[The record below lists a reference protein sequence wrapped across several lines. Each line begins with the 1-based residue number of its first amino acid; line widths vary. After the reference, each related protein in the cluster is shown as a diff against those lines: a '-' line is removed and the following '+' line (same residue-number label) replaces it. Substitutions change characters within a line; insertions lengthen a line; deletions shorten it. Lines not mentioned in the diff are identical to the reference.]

1 MTRARIP
8 SPTAALAVGLLL
20 TLGTVVVYWWYV
32 SGQIAGLRRMQT
44 ELTDRNRRDSLQLLR
59 IQNDLNQIAIAMR
72 DMLDADQ
79 PYPLIAWSAQ
89 FDRIRVDLED
99 ALARE
104 GEVAV
109 ARRTPEQS
117 QYLATSMKQFWEAV
131 DRMFALAKA
140 GQEEEARSQI
150 RVTLQSRQAALSTA
164 VARLLVQ
171 NNETEERTAQQ
182 VQNIYADVQR
192 KASWLLTATLA
203 AIAVTGLYL
212 IRSNRRLFAQLS
224 ALSDQR
230 RDLAQALIT
239 TRESTLREISRELH
253 DEFGQVLTAIGL
265 MLGRAAKQVPEG
277 SPLRKDLREIGEVA
291 QAALDNVRGLSQT
304 LHPSIL
310 EELGLESTIQLVP
323 VHGRQTARARGHV
336 RAGGHGRRDRSDNAD
351 SRVSRAAGGA
361 QQRRAALRIE
371 ARLGTAALRCGQPR
385 ARGRGSWKGPRS
397 GDEAARPRV
406 GRDARACRAP
416 QRQPG
421 IPHARRAAARWCG
434 SACLSRRRHPMSDK
448 ITVLLVD
455 DHALVRRGFRRLL
468 EDDDSLSVVGE
479 ASDGE
484 EAIRLVE
491 ELKPQVVV
499 MDAAMPGTGGLAAT
513 RAILAKRPDAAIL
526 MLSMHSEETLVGQAL
541 DAGAKGY
548 ILKNALD
555 LDLAAAVKRVAAGEQ
570 VLDPAVIKTE
580 STIGRA
586 KPALAARARSLQLI
600 CDGLSNREIAAKLG
614 LSANTVAVHRANI
627 MNTLGVHK
635 TAELVVYAIQNGL
648 VNPLG

>member
-1 MTRARIP
+1 MMSVPGNDVTRARIP

-32 SGQIAGLRRMQT
+32 SGQIAGLRRTQT

-79 PYPLIAWSAQ
+79 PYPLVAWSAQ

-117 QYLATSMKQFWEAV
+117 RYLATSTKQFWEAV
-131 DRMFALAKA
+131 DRMFELARA
-140 GQEEEARSQI
+140 GREEEARSQI

-212 IRSNRRLFAQLS
+212 IRSNRKLFAQLS

-239 TRESTLREISRELH
+239 TREATLREISRELH

-265 MLGRAAKQVPEG
+265 MLGRAAKQIPEG

-291 QAALDNVRGLSQT
+291 QAALDNVRGLSQA

-310 EELGLESTIQLVP
+310 EELGLESTIQWYLSTAGKQLGLDVSYEQ
-323 VHGRQTARARGHV
+323 VGKAVEIDQTTRIHVYRVLQEALNNVARHSGSKRAWV
-336 RAGGHGRRDRSDNAD
+336 R
-351 SRVSRAAGGA
+351 
-361 QQRRAALRIE
+361 
-371 ARLGTAALRCGQPR
+371 LRCG
-385 ARGRGSWKGPRS
+385 A
-397 GDEAARPRV
+397 
-406 GRDARACRAP
+406 
-416 QRQPG
+416 
-421 IPHARRAAARWCG
+421 
-434 SACLSRRRHPMSDK
+434 
-448 ITVLLVD
+448 
-455 DHALVRRGFRRLL
+455 
-468 EDDDSLSVVGE
+468 DSLE
-479 ASDGE
+479 LE
-484 EAIRLVE
+484 VE
-491 ELKPQVVV
+491 
-499 MDAAMPGTGGLAAT
+499 DHG
-513 RAILAKRPDAAIL
+513 
-526 MLSMHSEETLVGQAL
+526 
-541 DAGAKGY
+541 KG
-548 ILKNALD
+548 
-555 LDLAAAVKRVAAGEQ
+555 
-570 VLDPAVIKTE
+570 LDPAT
-580 STIGRA
+580 TRRG
-586 KPALAARARSLQLI
+586 
-600 CDGLSNREIAAKLG
+600 LG
-614 LSANTVAVHRANI
+614 LVAMRERVELLKGSLEFLTPPGRGTLVRVRVPLRAPVTI
-627 MNTLGVHK
+627 
-635 TAELVVYAIQNGL
+635 
-648 VNPLG
+648 

>member
-1 MTRARIP
+1 VARARIP

-32 SGQIAGLRRMQT
+32 SGQIAGLRRTQT

-79 PYPLIAWSAQ
+79 PYPLVAWSAQ

-117 QYLATSMKQFWEAV
+117 QYLATSTKQFWEAV
-131 DRMFALAKA
+131 DRMFELAKA
-140 GQEEEARSQI
+140 GREEEARSQI

-171 NNETEERTAQQ
+171 NNESEERTAQQ

-212 IRSNRRLFAQLS
+212 IRSNRKLFAQLS

-239 TRESTLREISRELH
+239 TREATLREISRELH

-310 EELGLESTIQLVP
+310 EELGLESTIQWYLSTAGKQMGLDVSYEQ
-323 VHGRQTARARGHV
+323 VGKAAEIDQTTRIHVYRVLQEALSNVARHSGSKRAWVRLRCDADSLELEVEDHGKGLDPPTARRGLGLV
-336 RAGGHGRRDRSDNAD
+336 AMRERVELLGGSLEFLTP
-351 SRVSRAAGGA
+351 
-361 QQRRAALRIE
+361 Q
-371 ARLGTAALRCGQPR
+371 
-385 ARGRGSWKGPRS
+385 GRG
-397 GDEAARPRV
+397 
-406 GRDARACRAP
+406 
-416 QRQPG
+416 
-421 IPHARRAAARWCG
+421 
-434 SACLSRRRHPMSDK
+434 
-448 ITVLLVD
+448 T
-455 DHALVRRGFRRLL
+455 LVRLRVPLTTP
-468 EDDDSLSVVGE
+468 
-479 ASDGE
+479 AS
-484 EAIRLVE
+484 I
-491 ELKPQVVV
+491 
-499 MDAAMPGTGGLAAT
+499 
-513 RAILAKRPDAAIL
+513 
-526 MLSMHSEETLVGQAL
+526 
-541 DAGAKGY
+541 
-548 ILKNALD
+548 
-555 LDLAAAVKRVAAGEQ
+555 
-570 VLDPAVIKTE
+570 
-580 STIGRA
+580 
-586 KPALAARARSLQLI
+586 
-600 CDGLSNREIAAKLG
+600 
-614 LSANTVAVHRANI
+614 
-627 MNTLGVHK
+627 
-635 TAELVVYAIQNGL
+635 
-648 VNPLG
+648 